1 MYVLNSAFTL
11 GTRNDRYFDTR
22 PDSNASMPG
31 PETPRASARR
41 RRTSEAAGLNGS
53 ANSKTNTNGHKRS
66 KYEVIEA
73 MIRSKRA
80 EKRVQAQSDT
90 LEKLQKEL
98 KDLKTRYNALDDPLY
113 ALRQIATTIEG
124 MILDATKVGQ
134 HIPATV
140 IKLEEARNT
149 VEDEMED
156 IQTKVD
162 ALDERISLAER
173 FIKQAEEK
181 LDQAQK
187 DYIRFSEEEKQ
198 MS

>member
-1 MYVLNSAFTL
+1 MYLVFKALSRTPCS
-11 GTRNDRYFDTR
+11 TYFSTR

-31 PETPRASARR
+31 SETPRAAALAASR

-53 ANSKTNTNGHKRS
+53 SVKTNNKKS
-66 KYEVIEA
+66 KYAVIEA

-90 LEKLQKEL
+90 LDKLQKEL
-98 KDLKTRYNALDDPLY
+98 KDLKTRYNAFDDPLY
-113 ALRQIATTIEG
+113 ALRKIAAAIEG
-124 MILDATKVGQ
+124 MILDAGKVAH

-156 IQTKVD
+156 IQAKVD

-187 DYIRFSEEEKQ
+187 DYIRFSDEEKQ